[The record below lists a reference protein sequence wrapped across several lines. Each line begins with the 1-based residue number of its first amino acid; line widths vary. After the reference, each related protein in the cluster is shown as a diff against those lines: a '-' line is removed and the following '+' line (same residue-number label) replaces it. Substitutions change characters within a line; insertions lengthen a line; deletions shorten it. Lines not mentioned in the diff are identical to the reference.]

1 MSLKSRLL
9 VLVMLI
15 LICSMSVTWF
25 GIKPAYE
32 KALIEERVQKLSQ
45 FNQQITRDA
54 DSQVAYWLKLT
65 DDLSYQLEG
74 TSSAAEQSLS
84 TFIRIFPEIHLIKIT
99 DLQTRQFLEVKQ
111 KQTPVSEILPE
122 WKTQMLPI
130 REFPSV
136 NIRWIAEKEVLLIN
150 KQIQNESGVFD
161 INILINDISLK
172 RKLFDASISDDLT
185 VLISSGGKVFLS
197 NRSNKIGIVTAEPK
211 EVIEISNYPSNND
224 LYYAATGLFQFLPYA
239 LSVEISE
246 SEITKPVKNLIIQS
260 TTVIFL
266 AFILLS
272 IGGWYIVS
280 VLNKPLK
287 TLINYIKPMGQFMFN
302 TPILSVGLPE
312 LEPVTDSLD
321 AIRVQLLRYQ
331 RLNVEKI
338 IVEQMRNNLLMS
350 KASEMIAILDSDDK
364 IQFMNDKLRNFLG
377 EFSLTSLPDNWSD
390 IEKIKSLKIKNIQ
403 TEKEEREN
411 IVFLNHHSE
420 WQLDSESKNRYY
432 FRVHKLELHKEDKK
446 QSSLIVLVD
455 LTKELE
461 MDIKRNEM
469 ISFIIHELKNP
480 IASISGFTQ
489 LLQYSQTLTK
499 KEMSYVNYVLNSTK
513 EMDDLISRFLTVSRL
528 ESQTAVIEKSPLFI
542 PGILQQIEDSLQ
554 IQLQQKALNLNIKIQ
569 PGTDFVEGSEI
580 LLTDALKNLLS
591 NAIKY
596 GNPNRKID
604 IGIAKLNGFI
614 TISVTDYGF
623 GIPKEHQG
631 KIFDKFYRIKDYQE
645 TAGTGLGLAYVK
657 EIMEK
662 HGGKITL
669 DSDSAIGTRFTLW
682 FPDVINT
689 MLD

>member
-1 MSLKSRLL
+1 
-9 VLVMLI
+9 
-15 LICSMSVTWF
+15 
-25 GIKPAYE
+25 
-32 KALIEERVQKLSQ
+32 
-45 FNQQITRDA
+45 
-54 DSQVAYWLKLT
+54 
-65 DDLSYQLEG
+65 
-74 TSSAAEQSLS
+74 
-84 TFIRIFPEIHLIKIT
+84 
-99 DLQTRQFLEVKQ
+99 
-111 KQTPVSEILPE
+111 
-122 WKTQMLPI
+122 
-130 REFPSV
+130 
-136 NIRWIAEKEVLLIN
+136 
-150 KQIQNESGVFD
+150 
-161 INILINDISLK
+161 
-172 RKLFDASISDDLT
+172 
-185 VLISSGGKVFLS
+185 
-197 NRSNKIGIVTAEPK
+197 
-211 EVIEISNYPSNND
+211 
-224 LYYAATGLFQFLPYA
+224 
-239 LSVEISE
+239 
-246 SEITKPVKNLIIQS
+246 
-260 TTVIFL
+260 
-266 AFILLS
+266 
-272 IGGWYIVS
+272 
-280 VLNKPLK
+280 
-287 TLINYIKPMGQFMFN
+287 
-302 TPILSVGLPE
+302 
-312 LEPVTDSLD
+312 
-321 AIRVQLLRYQ
+321 
-331 RLNVEKI
+331 
-338 IVEQMRNNLLMS
+338 MS